1 MMSEKLRNALGA
13 FALTVMF
20 AGPVIGI
27 IAIVAIVAADSG
39 GRVLGAALGNI
50 LEMVV
55 VSILGGGAVRALVSI
70 DARLEQR
77 N

>member
-1 MMSEKLRNALGA
+1 MMSERLRSALGA

-20 AGPVIGI
+20 AGPVIGM

-39 GRVLGAALGNI
+39 GRLVGAALGNI
-50 LEMVV
+50 LSMVV
-55 VSILGGGAVRALVSI
+55 MSILGGGAVRALVSI